1 MDKDAG
7 EDVGRGKARKVV
19 LVYVSR
25 RLRGYKKK
33 IVDTEKNPKD

>member
-1 MDKDAG
+1 MDKDAR

-25 RLRGYKKK
+25 KL
-33 IVDTEKNPKD
+33 